1 MTLNE
6 IKTAYNAANNVAA
19 RYRDHS
25 GFIAQGVILGV
36 SDDGLI
42 YIDAYHNQVKPENV
56 INIKYL

>member
-6 IKTAYNAANNVAA
+6 IKTAYNAALKVSA
-19 RYRDHS
+19 RYRDQY

-36 SDDGLI
+36 SNDGLI

-56 INIKYL
+56 ISIKYL

>member
-6 IKTAYNAANNVAA
+6 IKTAYNAANKVAA
-19 RYRDHS
+19 RYRDQY

-36 SDDGLI
+36 SDDGLL

-56 INIKYL
+56 SNIKYL